1 MKEDLEI
8 GDLVHVTRGYYKGR
22 TGRVISR
29 SLNSV
34 SIRTGQGVTTV
45 TRGDVAMGSSPVPLP
60 PVDNRY
66 RFKAGDKVIINEPT
80 SVDNGETGVFVKTSE
95 SSENI
100 AIVRIDKKDKTN
112 VFYFDSIEL
121 VPKRVIGQAIAYE
134 DIKENDIITSTT
146 KKEKDGVKETV
157 IRTGIVA
164 VVGPLT
170 IRTREGAPITY
181 DSDRSTYVLDGI
193 DTPKDTLLET
203 LIAYPLGT
211 VITYATGLTLKWTG
225 VKTGAGW
232 IVTDEARG
240 ETRTLT
246 TEKLRTVIGTRSIR
260 KIN

>member
-1 MKEDLEI
+1 VQEDLEI

-45 TRGDVAMGSSPVPLP
+45 TRGDIAMGSSPIPLP

-80 SVDNGETGVFVKTSE
+80 SADNGETGVFVKTSE

-121 VPKRVIGQAIAYE
+121 APKRVIGQAIAYE

-146 KKEKDGVKETV
+146 KKDEGGVKETV
-157 IRTGIVA
+157 VRTGTVA

-170 IRTREGAPITY
+170 VRTKEGSPINH
-181 DSDRSTYVLDGI
+181 SNKSTFVLDGI
-193 DTPKDTLLET
+193 APPVDTLLEA
-203 LIAYPLGT
+203 LRGYPLGT
-211 VITYATGLTLKWTG
+211 VIKYNTGITLDWTG

-232 IVTDEARG
+232 IVTESRG
-240 ETRTLT
+240 NSQTLT